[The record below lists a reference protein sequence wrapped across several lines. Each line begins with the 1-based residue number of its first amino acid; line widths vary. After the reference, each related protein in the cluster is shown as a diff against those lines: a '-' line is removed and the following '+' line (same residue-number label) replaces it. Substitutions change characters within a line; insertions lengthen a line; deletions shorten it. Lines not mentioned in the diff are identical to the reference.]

1 MHYRSGSRSVVG
13 VRLVIQEGVAMPLSE
28 DEQRILREIE
38 ASLSESDPQLVQLS
52 ETTVYRHAWRAIKWA
67 ILGAIVSLVL
77 LVLTFTVSMWLGA
90 LAFLGMLACSCVI
103 ALNLQ
108 KLGRAGMQ
116 SVSSQLRTGSL
127 GSAGKQWR
135 DRFKRD

>member
-1 MHYRSGSRSVVG
+1 
-13 VRLVIQEGVAMPLSE
+13 MPLSE

-38 ASLSESDPQLVQLS
+38 ASLSASDPQLVQLS
-52 ETTVYRHAWRAIKWA
+52 ETTVYRHAWRNIKWA
-67 ILGAIVSLVL
+67 VLGAVLCLVA

-90 LAFLGMLACSCVI
+90 LSFLGMLGCSWII
-103 ALNLQ
+103 AVNAQ

-116 SVSSQLRTGSL
+116 SVSSQLRGGTL
-127 GSAGKQWR
+127 GSATRQWR